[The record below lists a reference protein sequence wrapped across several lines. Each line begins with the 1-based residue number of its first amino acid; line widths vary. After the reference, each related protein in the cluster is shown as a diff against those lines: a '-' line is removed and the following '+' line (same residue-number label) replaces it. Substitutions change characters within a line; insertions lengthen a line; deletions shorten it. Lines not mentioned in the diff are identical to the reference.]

1 MSQFGVFL
9 GTVLLAQGIG
19 GAPPQTPQPF
29 PVGPDTAEGAAAVEG
44 VVTRLGTGEP
54 IPLATVVLTPARNLG
69 NINSLNSLA
78 DLAAGGPPASAPT
91 DAGGR
96 FVLEGVAPGDYR
108 ITAFRNGFV
117 RQDHGANEPG
127 VPGPPVELRAGETFE
142 AELQMTP
149 AAVIAGRIFDERGEP
164 VPDIQV
170 SALQPG
176 LVSPDGQQGLRPV
189 AGASTDDRGE
199 YRLFWLDPGE
209 YVVSASTSTGSF
221 LSSLTLATGGSGR
234 SPNVAPRSEQMAA
247 FYPGVPDEALAAP
260 IRVGA
265 GDERGGVDIRLAVR
279 RTFAVSGRVVN
290 PSPLGG
296 FSMVSLRPATL
307 SFSALSDLFSS
318 TPVDSQGNFTIRDV
332 EPGTYTVQV
341 RAQGI
346 GGRELTASTSVEVTD
361 RDVENVTLALTP
373 GIDIAVNAFVED
385 AATPS
390 ASEAASEFDWSQ
402 VRIALRSDDIL
413 GSANGQPSDTQG
425 GYLLENVAPGD
436 YTVNVTLLPNSGLYL
451 KRILLGS
458 EEIAPDDTIT
468 IEPGFTGP
476 LFVLISPNGGR
487 IEGVASRPDGEPAA
501 DAAITLL
508 PLNMTGASAG
518 GAPFGPRNLTQ
529 ADRTGNYSLAGIAPG
544 EYRLFAWATTDSV
557 PFGNEEFVR
566 RFAARGERVVVR
578 EGDTLTLNLDAITD
592 SDIE

>member
-1 MSQFGVFL
+1 M
-9 GTVLLAQGIG
+9 
-19 GAPPQTPQPF
+19 
-29 PVGPDTAEGAAAVEG
+29 
-44 VVTRLGTGEP
+44 
-54 IPLATVVLTPARNLG
+54 
-69 NINSLNSLA
+69 
-78 DLAAGGPPASAPT
+78 
-91 DAGGR
+91 
-96 FVLEGVAPGDYR
+96 
-108 ITAFRNGFV
+108 
-117 RQDHGANEPG
+117 
-127 VPGPPVELRAGETFE
+127 
-142 AELQMTP
+142 
-149 AAVIAGRIFDERGEP
+149 
-164 VPDIQV
+164 
-170 SALQPG
+170 
-176 LVSPDGQQGLRPV
+176 
-189 AGASTDDRGE
+189 
-199 YRLFWLDPGE
+199 
-209 YVVSASTSTGSF
+209 
-221 LSSLTLATGGSGR
+221 
-234 SPNVAPRSEQMAA
+234 
-247 FYPGVPDEALAAP
+247 
-260 IRVGA
+260 
-265 GDERGGVDIRLAVR
+265 
-279 RTFAVSGRVVN
+279 
-290 PSPLGG
+290 
-296 FSMVSLRPATL
+296 
-307 SFSALSDLFSS
+307 
-318 TPVDSQGNFTIRDV
+318 
-332 EPGTYTVQV
+332 
-341 RAQGI
+341 
-346 GGRELTASTSVEVTD
+346 TASTSVEVTD

-508 PLNMTGASAG
+508 PFNMTGASAG
-518 GAPFGPRNLTQ
+518 GSPFGPRNLTQ

-578 EGDTLTLNLDAITD
+578 EGDSLTLNLDAITD